1 MVKTM
6 AIIFSAFSLR
16 ALLFHMPS
24 FSAVTLEI
32 MIKGPVFG
40 SFSVALSA
48 LSGNAGS
55 ILFTWSDQFF
65 SLYQNNLAFN
75 LWLWWHRG

>member
-6 AIIFSAFSLR
+6 AIIFSAFSQR

-48 LSGNAGS
+48 LSGNSGS
-55 ILFTWSDQFF
+55 ICSLGATNFF
-65 SLYQNNLAFN
+65 HYTKTI
-75 LWLWWHRG
+75 